1 MSAQNRFLLLI
12 LIAILLGAV
21 LGGQFPREALYVK
34 FLGDLFLNALKM
46 VVVPL
51 VIASMVI
58 GVTNLGDIRK
68 LEGIGKR
75 TLIYY
80 LFTTAL
86 SVLLGLVLVN
96 LIRPG
101 AGVRHGER
109 LPAARYVVE
118 DTRVR
123 VQDATFEEA
132 RYDDRYQ
139 VILEDQGIAGVVDPQ
154 IPPAPDR
161 IAVTG
166 WREVRTGR
174 PASPAPSGTGVRVDL
189 RVAERVQG
197 KDRPIFEV
205 LTDVLVGM
213 VPTNVFKAMVDMDVL
228 PLIVFSLLFGGVL
241 TTLGERARPVIDF
254 FNGLNDA
261 VMKIVQIVIALAPV
275 GIFALIAARMGASGG
290 WAGFWPEL
298 VRLAWYA
305 STVILGLIIH
315 GLITLPLIL
324 LLFARRNVL
333 RYVRNMLT
341 ALSTA
346 FSTASSSATLPLTV
360 ECVEK
365 KNGISN
371 RVASFVLPLGAT
383 INMDGTALYEAV
395 AAVFIAQVYGIALGP
410 VEQVIVFLTATL
422 ASIGAAGIPEAGLVT
437 MVMVLRAVDLP
448 IEGISLLLVIDWFLD
463 RCRTT
468 VNVWGDAVG
477 AAVVAQ
483 YEGEAEQEGMNRD
496 EGDRQDEGMK
506 AKEAE

>member
-1 MSAQNRFLLLI
+1 
-12 LIAILLGAV
+12 
-21 LGGQFPREALYVK
+21 
-34 FLGDLFLNALKM
+34 
-46 VVVPL
+46 
-51 VIASMVI
+51 
-58 GVTNLGDIRK
+58 
-68 LEGIGKR
+68 
-75 TLIYY
+75 
-80 LFTTAL
+80 
-86 SVLLGLVLVN
+86 
-96 LIRPG
+96 
-101 AGVRHGER
+101 
-109 LPAARYVVE
+109 
-118 DTRVR
+118 
-123 VQDATFEEA
+123 
-132 RYDDRYQ
+132 
-139 VILEDQGIAGVVDPQ
+139 
-154 IPPAPDR
+154 
-161 IAVTG
+161 
-166 WREVRTGR
+166 
-174 PASPAPSGTGVRVDL
+174 
-189 RVAERVQG
+189 
-197 KDRPIFEV
+197 
-205 LTDVLVGM
+205 
-213 VPTNVFKAMVDMDVL
+213 
-228 PLIVFSLLFGGVL
+228 
-241 TTLGERARPVIDF
+241 
-254 FNGLNDA
+254 
-261 VMKIVQIVIALAPV
+261 VIALAPV